1 MSLIEWEDMPQYSMI
16 GRCAVPTRHTGRA
29 PSGRRPGGCQTG
41 AAPCG
46 QRRNQIF
53 TDPLRFDPDAGG
65 VEPLMYGIS
74 VLHCLPA
81 GRAEAPSAATGTVM
95 RSGTLRA
102 YAREAGFED
111 AEVLPIEHPLFRFYR
126 LW

>member
-46 QRRNQIF
+46 QRRTQIF
-53 TDPLRFDPDAGG
+53 TDPLRFDPD
-65 VEPLMYGIS
+65 
-74 VLHCLPA
+74 
-81 GRAEAPSAATGTVM
+81 VM